1 MFKKK
6 QILILVSLVVTSGAF
21 WSLLQVYSLQKND
34 ALRVDFLDVGQGDSI
49 LITAP
54 NKTRMLIDTGPNQ
67 AVLSSLGSALPAHIT
82 HLDAV
87 LLSHPD
93 ADHIGGTVDVFD
105 MYDVSLLLVA
115 SSSKH
120 NEIIDAIYSNPV
132 SKRELSRDM
141 RIVLDPVSN
150 VYAEVLAPDLSWNTD
165 DSNDLSLVLKLVYG
179 ETCFMFTGD
188 ASKKVE
194 QILVHTY
201 ADTLDCDVLKV
212 GHHGSNTS
220 TSEAFIGYISPTHAI
235 ISAGKDNTFG
245 HPHQEVLDVLAQ
257 FSSIIYRTDELGT
270 ISFVSDG
277 KEVELEK

>member
-1 MFKKK
+1 V
-6 QILILVSLVVTSGAF
+6 IPS
-21 WSLLQVYSLQKND
+21 
-34 ALRVDFLDVGQGDSI
+34 
-49 LITAP
+49 
-54 NKTRMLIDTGPNQ
+54 
-67 AVLSSLGSALPAHIT
+67 HIT
-82 HLDAV
+82 YLDAV

-105 MYDVSLLLVA
+105 MYNVSLLLVA
-115 SSSKH
+115 SSSKE

-132 SKRELSRDM
+132 PKRELSRDM

>member
-1 MFKKK
+1 MVKKK
-6 QILILVSLVVTSGAF
+6 QILILVSLVVTGGAF

-34 ALRVDFLDVGQGDSI
+34 ELRVDFLNVGQGDSI

-201 ADTLDCDVLKV
+201 ADKLDCDVLKV

-277 KEVELEK
+277 KKVEYKK

>member
-67 AVLSSLGSALPAHIT
+67 AVLSSLGEVVPSHIKR
-82 HLDAV
+82 LDAV

-115 SSSKH
+115 SSSKE

-132 SKRELSRDM
+132 PKRELSRGM

-150 VYAEVLAPDLSWNTD
+150 VYADVLAPDLSWNTD
-165 DSNDLSLVLKLVYG
+165 DSNDLSLVIKLVYG

-188 ASKKVE
+188 ASKKME

-201 ADTLDCDVLKV
+201 ANDLDCDVLKA

-220 TSEAFIGYISPTHAI
+220 TSESFLGYVSPLHTVISV
-235 ISAGKDNTFG
+235 GKENTFG

-277 KEVELEK
+277 ANITLEK